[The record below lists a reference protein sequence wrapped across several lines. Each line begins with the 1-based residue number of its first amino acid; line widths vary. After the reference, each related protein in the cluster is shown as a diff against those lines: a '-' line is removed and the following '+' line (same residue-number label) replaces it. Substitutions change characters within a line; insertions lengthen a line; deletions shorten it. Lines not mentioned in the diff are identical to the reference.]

1 MLNVSRP
8 WSVRSLFFCL
18 SLIACVSASTAYA
31 QAPQTEWDRQLARME
46 LGATAIG
53 IITPGVSGTN
63 TLNPPFQQHITQDG
77 SQTVGVLGTF
87 RYTKS
92 PLMGLEAN
100 YSFARYTENF
110 SAYIIGGA
118 QTRVNEYSLGWVFHL
133 PTLFT
138 TKPYVSLGAGTTAF
152 HPTAGGGQGLPFQY
166 RATYYYN
173 IGLDKSLFSSPHF
186 GARIAMREVFY
197 KAPDFG
203 QNYLT
208 INQHATTFEPSVG
221 FYLKF

>member
-18 SLIACVSASTAYA
+18 SLITCLGASAARA
-31 QAPQTEWDRQLARME
+31 QAPQTEWDRQLARLQ

-53 IITPGVSGTN
+53 IITPEVSGTN
-63 TLNPPFQQHITQDG
+63 ALNPPSQMHITQDG
-77 SQTVGVLGTF
+77 SQTVGVLGTL

-92 PLMGLEAN
+92 PLVGLEAN

-133 PTLFT
+133 PTLLT
-138 TKPYVSLGAGTTAF
+138 TQPFVSLGAGTTAF

-173 IGLDKSLFSSPHF
+173 IGLDKSLFKSEHF
-186 GARIAMREVFY
+186 GARIAMREVFF

-208 INQHATTFEPSVG
+208 IQQQATTFEPSVG

>member
-1 MLNVSRP
+1 MV
-8 WSVRSLFFCL
+8 
-18 SLIACVSASTAYA
+18 
-31 QAPQTEWDRQLARME
+31 
-46 LGATAIG
+46 
-53 IITPGVSGTN
+53 
-63 TLNPPFQQHITQDG
+63 TQDG
-77 SQTVGVLGTF
+77 STTVGVLGTI

-92 PLMGLEAN
+92 PMIGLEGN
-100 YSFARYTENF
+100 YTFARYTENF
-110 SAYIIGGA
+110 SSYIIGGA

-133 PTLFT
+133 HDLFT
-138 TKPYVSLGAGTTAF
+138 TQPFVSVGAGTTGF

-173 IGLDKSLFSSPHF
+173 VGIDKALFHSKSF
-186 GARIAMREVFY
+186 GARVAMREVFF

-208 INQHATTFEPSVG
+208 IDRQTTTLEPSLG

>member
-18 SLIACVSASTAYA
+18 SLLTCVSASTAHA
-31 QAPQTEWDRQLARME
+31 QAPETALQRQLNRLE

-53 IITPGVSGTN
+53 IITPEVSGTN
-63 TLNPPFQQHITQDG
+63 AVNPPNQQHITLDG
-77 SQTVGVLGTF
+77 SQTVGVLGTL

-92 PLMGLEAN
+92 PLVGFEGN

-110 SAYIIGGA
+110 SAYVIGGA

-133 PTLFT
+133 PTILT
-138 TKPYVSLGAGTTAF
+138 TQPFISVGAGTTAF

-173 IGLDKSLFSSPHF
+173 VGIDKTLFSSNF
-186 GARIAMREVFY
+186 GVRLGIREVFF

-208 INQHATTFEPSVG
+208 IQQQATTFQPSLG
-221 FYLKF
+221 FYYKF

>member
-8 WSVRSLFFCL
+8 WSVRNLFFCL
-18 SLIACVSASTAYA
+18 SLITCVSASTAHA
-31 QAPQTEWDRQLARME
+31 QTPETGLQRQLDRME
-46 LGATAIG
+46 LGGVAIG
-53 IITPGVSGTN
+53 IITPEVSGTN
-63 TLNPPFQQHITQDG
+63 TLNPPNQMHITQDG
-77 SQTVGVLGTF
+77 SQTVGVLGTL

-92 PLMGLEAN
+92 PLIGLEGN

-133 PTLFT
+133 HDLFT
-138 TKPYVSLGAGTTAF
+138 TQPFVSLGAGTTAF

-173 IGLDKSLFSSPHF
+173 IGLDKALFGSKSF
-186 GARIAMREVFY
+186 GARVAVREVFF

-208 INQHATTFEPSVG
+208 IDQHATTFEPSLG